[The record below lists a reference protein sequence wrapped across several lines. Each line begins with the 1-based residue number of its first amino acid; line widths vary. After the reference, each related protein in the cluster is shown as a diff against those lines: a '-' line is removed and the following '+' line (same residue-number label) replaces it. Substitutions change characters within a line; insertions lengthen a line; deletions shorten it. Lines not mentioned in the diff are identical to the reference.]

1 VARVEF
7 SGVINR
13 PVEDVF
19 RFLADS
25 RNNTRWSSALTSYEK
40 LTDGPPGEGTTYR
53 YTGKFLGRRM
63 DATRT
68 VTKFRRNAE
77 LVYRNTKP
85 IPIDSG
91 FVFEAVPGGTKL
103 SIFADGE
110 LTGLYRWISPVFKR
124 AARGVFASDFGRIKT
139 ILEAP
144 SSV

>member
-19 RFLADS
+19 SFLADS

-40 LTDGPPGEGTTYR
+40 LTDGPPREGTVYH
-53 YTGKFLGRRM
+53 YTGKFMGRRM

-68 VTKFRRNAE
+68 LTKFRSNAE

-91 FVFEAVPGGTKL
+91 FAFEAVPEGTKL

-110 LTGLYRWISPVFKR
+110 LTGLYRWISPVFKQATR
-124 AARGVFASDFGRIKT
+124 GIFARDFGRIKT

-144 SSV
+144 SPV